1 MLNNKK
7 FSLDDLNFE
16 IMLEDDEFL
25 SVNAGATDD
34 DGAGTYSTETTSWT
48 CAMSGSLI
56 HSLSSLV
63 SLSDPSNTYSEIDCC

>member
-1 MLNNKK
+1 MSKQRK
-7 FSLDDLNFE
+7 FNLEDLKFDV
-16 IMLEDDEFL
+16 MLEDDEFL

-34 DGAGTYSTETTSWT
+34 DGAGAYSTETTSWT